1 MSYPVGR
8 LTGPRAAPRPKP
20 PRPSSASPGTKSGE
34 RKGLRRVVAFNR
46 LPSSACPK
54 HKGDQVSV
62 TGRLDYDTWDG
73 KDGKKHS
80 QIKIVANQVEFLAK
94 AKGNGSAHEETR
106 PPAPAEE
113 EVEPG
118 F

>member
-8 LTGPRAAPRPKP
+8 LTRTGERTTAKDHRRPVRPRP
-20 PRPSSASPGTKSGE
+20 E
-34 RKGLRRVVAFNR
+34 RKVGENEGSTSSRRFQPR
-46 LPSSACPK
+46 RIACPK